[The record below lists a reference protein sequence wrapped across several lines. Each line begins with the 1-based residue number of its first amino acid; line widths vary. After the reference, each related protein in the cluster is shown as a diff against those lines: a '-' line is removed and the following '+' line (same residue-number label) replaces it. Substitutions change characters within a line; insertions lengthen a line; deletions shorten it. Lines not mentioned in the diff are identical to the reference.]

1 MTTHTRTKFVPVAVG
16 AIVATM
22 AAPVLLFLGAG
33 TAQAVIHNLPT
44 PRECGS
50 CDELNPR
57 PDPRIYPPE
66 IIDPGSANRTI
77 LPGAAAPKVGDAQN
91 TIGVVVIGGVA
102 GQATDLGTG

>member
-1 MTTHTRTKFVPVAVG
+1 MTTHTRTKFLTAAVG
-16 AIVATM
+16 AVVATM
-22 AAPVLLFLGAG
+22 AVPALLLLGAG

-57 PDPRIYPPE
+57 PDPGIYPPE
-66 IIDPGSANRTI
+66 IIDPGSSVGTI

-91 TIGVVVIGGVA
+91 TVGVVVIGG
-102 GQATDLGTG
+102 